1 LSYLPFNRGAHP
13 NFWSFIEKTQAGV
26 SIHKINK
33 GIDTGNIILRKKIN
47 IFSTLLS
54 KDGLNKNSKQEMPQG
69 FEAFFLNLSMTNILF
84 FYDCTILMIKFAM
97 FLDEFYTNSLKI
109 INNEHNFST
118 TTKNTPTQTLVVD
131 RNRKHLYDVWRM
143 DECLFGS

>member
-1 LSYLPFNRGAHP
+1 
-13 NFWSFIEKTQAGV
+13 
-26 SIHKINK
+26 
-33 GIDTGNIILRKKIN
+33 
-47 IFSTLLS
+47 LS